1 MQSLVR
7 LAGFHIRWRTA
18 GEDLV
23 GKLQGYTSKAYNALL
38 PLVDGAVVISTCN
51 RFEAYVDTRDPA
63 SARRALEDA
72 LPGDARPYI
81 EETRGMGTVTH
92 LMHVTTGLDSALLG
106 EHEVLGQVRRAWRE
120 AKARGYTTWLLDQ
133 AFHRALVA
141 GRRARAETGIGRG
154 RVGYPEVAVDI
165 AVERMKGLDG
175 ASVAVVGAGNAA
187 RGILLSACSVYK
199 PRKVVVYNRTLERA
213 FEAARICG
221 GEARGLNQ
229 LGDEAY
235 DVMFVAITGY
245 RLSRE
250 ALSLARLVVDISNP
264 PAASGP
270 NVVGFDEVTR
280 IAKGRIELRRRW
292 IPMVKSIIEEEAA
305 ALEAIL
311 ERSAGDKAA
320 GLVMRYAYSLIES
333 EVEATL
339 RSIRRGR
346 GERES
351 LETAFESYARKVL
364 HPLLAALRKASL
376 EGRHDLVEF
385 VVSEYGRRIN
395 GEGKA

>member
-1 MQSLVR
+1 MPSLDR
-7 LAGFHIRWRTA
+7 LAGFHIRWKTA

-23 GKLQGYTSKAYNALL
+23 GKLQGYTGQAYKALL
-38 PLVDGAVVISTCN
+38 PRVDGVVIVSTCN
-51 RFEAYVDTRDPA
+51 RFEAYVDTGDPDA
-63 SARRALEDA
+63 ARRALEEA
-72 LPGDARPYI
+72 LPGEARQYI
-81 EETRGMGTVTH
+81 EETRGVGTIIH

-141 GRRARAETGIGRG
+141 GRRARTETGIGRG

-165 AVERMKGLDG
+165 AGEKLGGLDG
-175 ASVAVVGAGNAA
+175 ASAAVVGAGSAA
-187 RGILLSACSVYK
+187 RGILLTLCSIYK
-199 PRKVVVYNRTLERA
+199 PAKVIVYNRTLERA
-213 FEAARICG
+213 IEAARVCG
-221 GEARGLNQ
+221 GEARGLHS
-229 LGDEAY
+229 LGDQDY
-235 DVMFVAITGY
+235 DVMFVAVTGY
-245 RLSRE
+245 KVPQE
-250 ALSLARLVVDISNP
+250 ASAKARLVVDISNP

-270 NVVGFDEVTR
+270 NVIGFEEVTR
-280 IAKGRIELRRRW
+280 VARSRIEKRKRW
-292 IPMVKSIIEEEAA
+292 IPMVKAIIEEETA

-320 GLVMRYAYSLIES
+320 RLVMTYAYRLIEA

-339 RSIRRGR
+339 RSLKRGR
-346 GERES
+346 SERES

-376 EGRHDLVEF
+376 EGRQDLVEL

-395 GEGKA
+395 GEDKA